1 MYVHVDDIS
10 GDFITESSPA
20 AKKILPLS
28 LHVPK
33 NSFKLKVLCIN
44 HSKS

>member
-20 AKKILPLS
+20 AKKITTLS
-28 LHVPK
+28 ACAK
-33 NSFKLKVLCIN
+33 K
-44 HSKS
+44 